1 MSTLEG
7 RKGLTWTTGPL
18 VVMFWLH
25 QGVRAERTSLTAW
38 YVKTMRYKPLQG
50 SFSQAPHRNTPLGS
64 SQHTNVFSP
73 CFPLVLREIC
83 IPTAAARS
91 SLEEESGCEIH
102 EDGVGS
108 GLSKDECSQGDH
120 EHPVAD
126 LGPPA
131 VYTGGQ
137 GMFRGDLHTNICSRS
152 GERGSAFQ
160 LPDCSCFLDLRELGL
175 NQAEP

>member
-1 MSTLEG
+1 ML
-7 RKGLTWTTGPL
+7 
-18 VVMFWLH
+18 WLH

-38 YVKTMRYKPLQG
+38 CVKTTRYKPPQG
-50 SFSQAPHRNTPLGS
+50 SFSQAPDYNTPLGP
-64 SQHTNVFSP
+64 SQHANVFSLR
-73 CFPLVLREIC
+73 FPLVLGETC

-91 SLEEESGCEIH
+91 SLEEESGCEVH

-108 GLSKDECSQGDH
+108 GLSKDEGSEGDH

-131 VYTGGQ
+131 VDTGGQ
-137 GMFRGDLHTNICSRS
+137 GMFRGDLHANIRRGR
-152 GERGSAFQ
+152 GERGSAFW
-160 LPDCSCFLDLRELGL
+160 LPDCPGFLDLRELGL